1 MMELE
6 AAKESLDRALARKDL
21 IMLIGDCRVQY
32 HGRAAS
38 NLPTGSRLLLIK
50 GDGSFAIHQNKL
62 LRPTNYLMANSWST
76 RMEDGKLVIAAT
88 KRAPKESLTVTLE
101 KIEMLNLHT
110 MEDKKSDFKLVGS
123 ERELSNQLMDDL
135 EVLEKGLKPLK
146 QESHLRKGM
155 IDILAEDKDGNLVV
169 IELKRRQ
176 ADYDSV
182 MQLHRYVH
190 EVKKTKGRTTRGILV
205 APEIRK
211 TAMELLKNNGLEYR
225 SYQFDVSQPKAT
237 IAGIE
242 KKQKTIFESL
252 NESET
257 PRKTEKKK

>member
-1 MMELE
+1 MRNPNMELS
-6 AAKESLDRALARKDL
+6 AVKEKLDQALARKDL
-21 IMLIGDCRVQY
+21 VMLIGNCSVEYQ
-32 HGRAAS
+32 GRAAS
-38 NLPTGSRLLLIK
+38 HLPMGSRLLLIK

-62 LRPTNYLMANSWST
+62 LRPTNYMMSDSWST
-76 RMEDGKLVIAAT
+76 KLEKGTLIIAAT
-88 KRAPKESLTVTLE
+88 KRNPKESLTVTLE
-101 KIEMLNLHT
+101 KAEMLNIHT

-182 MQLHRYVH
+182 MQLQRYVT
-190 EVKKTKGRTTRGILV
+190 EVKKTKGRITRGILV

-211 TAMELLKNNGLEYR
+211 SAMELLKNNGLEFR
-225 SYQFDVSQPKAT
+225 SYQFDVTAPRAT
-237 IAGIE
+237 IAGIT
-242 KKQKTIFESL
+242 KKQKTIFEAL
-252 NESET
+252 DG
-257 PRKTEKKK
+257 K

>member
-1 MMELE
+1 MELQQ
-6 AAKESLDRALARKDL
+6 AKESLEQALARKDL
-21 IMLIGDCRVQY
+21 IMLIGDCRVLY

-38 NLPTGSRLLLIK
+38 NLPLGSRLLLIK

-62 LRPTNYLMANSWST
+62 LRPTNYLMADNWST
-76 RMEDGKLVIAAT
+76 RMEEGKLVVAAT
-88 KRAPKESLTVTLE
+88 KRSPKESLTVTLE
-101 KIEMLNLHT
+101 KVEMLNLHR

-182 MQLHRYVH
+182 MQLQRYVT
-190 EVKKTKGRTTRGILV
+190 EVKKTKGRVTRGILV

-211 TAMELLKNNGLEYR
+211 TAMELLQNNGLEYR

-242 KKQKTIFESL
+242 KKQKTIFEAFG
-252 NESET
+252 E
-257 PRKTEKKK
+257 PIAKKKK

>member
-1 MMELE
+1 
-6 AAKESLDRALARKDL
+6 
-21 IMLIGDCRVQY
+21 
-32 HGRAAS
+32 
-38 NLPTGSRLLLIK
+38 
-50 GDGSFAIHQNKL
+50 
-62 LRPTNYLMANSWST
+62 
-76 RMEDGKLVIAAT
+76 
-88 KRAPKESLTVTLE
+88 
-101 KIEMLNLHT
+101 
-110 MEDKKSDFKLVGS
+110 
-123 ERELSNQLMDDL
+123 MDDL

-190 EVKKTKGRTTRGILV
+190 EMKKIKNRTTRGILV

-211 TAMELLKNNGLEYR
+211 SAMELLQRHGLEFR
-225 SYQFDVSQPKAT
+225 SYQFDVSAPRAT

-242 KKQKTIFESL
+242 KKQKTIFEAL
-252 NESET
+252 EET
-257 PRKTEKKK
+257 NTKKTKTKKE

>member
-1 MMELE
+1 MELE
-6 AAKESLDRALARKDL
+6 QAKEALDRALARKDL

-76 RMEDGKLVIAAT
+76 KMDEGKLVIAAT

-101 KIEMLNLHT
+101 KVEMLNLHT

-182 MQLHRYVH
+182 MQLHRYVP
-190 EVKKTKGRTTRGILV
+190 EVKKTKGRTILV

-225 SYQFDVSQPKAT
+225 SYQFDVTQPKAT

-242 KKQKTIFESL
+242 KKQKTIFEAFDE
-252 NESET
+252 NT
-257 PRKTEKKK
+257 VVKKKEIKK